1 METQIPRTTQN
12 ARFDRLLAL
21 QEGIALSKNEPMLG
35 KKTRVLCDGPSKTDK
50 GMLSGR
56 NSENKIV
63 FFPDDGTPQ
72 GEFVDIEIDRVAP
85 FALYGKHV

>member
-1 METQIPRTTQN
+1 MGKFIAIDGLDGSGKGTQSEKLVE
-12 ARFDRLLAL
+12 RLRG
-21 QEGIALSKNEPMLG
+21 EGKRV
-35 KKTRVLCDGPSKTDK
+35 RVLCDGPSKTDK

-56 NSENKIV
+56 TSENKIV

-72 GEFVDIEIDRVAP
+72 GEFIEIEIDRAAP

>member
-1 METQIPRTTQN
+1 MGKFIARDGLDGSGKGTQSELLVK
-12 ARFDRLLAL
+12 RLES
-21 QEGIALSKNEPMLG
+21 EGKRV
-35 KKTRVLCDGPSKTDK
+35 RVLCDGPSKTDK

-56 NSENKIV
+56 TSENKIV

-72 GEFVDIEIDRVAP
+72 GEFIEIEIDRVAP